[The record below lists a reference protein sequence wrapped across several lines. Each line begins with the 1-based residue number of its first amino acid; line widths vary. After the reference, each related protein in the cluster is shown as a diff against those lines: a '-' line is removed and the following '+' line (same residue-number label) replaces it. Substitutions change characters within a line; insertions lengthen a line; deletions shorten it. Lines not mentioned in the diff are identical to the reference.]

1 VEWIATQNGK
11 VRASSDKKGT
21 TSRWSAAEEKNRRRK
36 KNHPTRPRASR
47 RRL

>member
-1 VEWIATQNGK
+1 
-11 VRASSDKKGT
+11 VRASSDKKRNHVALERGGGKKP
-21 TSRWSAAEEKNRRRK
+21 AEE